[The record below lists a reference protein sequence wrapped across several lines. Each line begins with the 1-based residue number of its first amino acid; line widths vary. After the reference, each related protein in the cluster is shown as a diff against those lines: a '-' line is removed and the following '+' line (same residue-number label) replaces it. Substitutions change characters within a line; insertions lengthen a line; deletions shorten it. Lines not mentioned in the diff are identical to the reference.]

1 MSTPTLL
8 ALIPGGYEW
17 LIILAVVL
25 VFFGNRI
32 PGVARSLG
40 SGITEF
46 RKGLKDGDGEP
57 SEDSGDSTKRVDDK
71 SGEST

>member
-1 MSTPTLL
+1 VSKLAVL

-46 RKGLKDGDGEP
+46 RKGLSDGEKESGDTKQVEDKDG
-57 SEDSGDSTKRVDDK
+57 
-71 SGEST
+71 ESS

>member
-1 MSTPTLL
+1 MAIPSFL
-8 ALIPGGYEW
+8 ALFPGGYEW

-46 RKGLKDGDGEP
+46 RKGLKDGD
-57 SEDSGDSTKRVDDK
+57 EDDDTKQVGN
-71 SGEST
+71 GESS

>member
-1 MSTPTLL
+1 MHKLAVL

-46 RKGLKDGDGEP
+46 RKGLSDGENDARDTKNLEDKDG
-57 SEDSGDSTKRVDDK
+57 
-71 SGEST
+71 ESS

>member
-1 MSTPTLL
+1 MAIPSFL
-8 ALIPGGYEW
+8 ALFPGGYEW
-17 LIILAVVL
+17 LVILAVVL

-46 RKGLKDGDGEP
+46 RKGLKDGDG
-57 SEDSGDSTKRVDDK
+57 DDDTKQVGN
-71 SGEST
+71 GESS

>member
-1 MSTPTLL
+1 LSKLIVL

-46 RKGLKDGDGEP
+46 RKGLSDGENDSKDAKHLEDKDG
-57 SEDSGDSTKRVDDK
+57 
-71 SGEST
+71 ESS

>member
-1 MSTPTLL
+1 MHNLAVL

-46 RKGLKDGDGEP
+46 RKGLSDGEKDSRDTKNLEDKDG
-57 SEDSGDSTKRVDDK
+57 
-71 SGEST
+71 ESS

>member
-1 MSTPTLL
+1 MTTPTVL

-46 RKGLKDGDGEP
+46 RKGLKDGDGEAKG
-57 SEDSGDSTKRVDDK
+57 DADSTQQIDD
-71 SGEST
+71 GESS